1 MPILDH
7 SSLIDKVEELGHRK
21 ITTPFMRQATL
32 SVLAGA
38 FIALGGIL
46 SVVGGYGFP
55 EFSSNPAI
63 QKLVSGMLFPVGLFL
78 IVMFGG
84 ELFTGNNAVLMP
96 GCCRKRYGFIPVLYH
111 WLVVWCFNFIGALA
125 FTYLFVYL
133 SGLTAKAP
141 YHEAVTGIAEAKCH
155 LSPLTAFLKG
165 IAANWCVCLAVW
177 IGLMVK
183 TLPAKMI
190 ACWIPVGT
198 FVVLGYE
205 HSIAN
210 MFFIP
215 AGIFEGADVTAGQMF
230 GNLLPVTLGN
240 IAGGALLVGTLFF
253 GLHGR
258 NEATQR

>member
-1 MPILDH
+1 MPIIDH
-7 SSLIDKVEELGHRK
+7 PTLINKVVEIGEAK
-21 ITTPFMRQATL
+21 IKTPFIRQATL
-32 SVLAGA
+32 AILAGA
-38 FIALGGIL
+38 FIALGGTL
-46 SVVGGYGFP
+46 SVIGGYGFP
-55 EFSSNPAI
+55 EASANPAI
-63 QKLVSGMLFPVGLFL
+63 QKLISGALFPVGLFL

-96 GCCRKRYGFIPVLYH
+96 GYCRKNYGIGSVLYH
-111 WLVVWCFNFIGALA
+111 WLVVWCFNFIGALI
-125 FTYLFVYL
+125 FTWLFVYM
-133 SGLTAKAP
+133 SALTANAP
-141 YHEAVTGIAEAKCH
+141 YHNAIIGIAEAKCS
-155 LSPLTAFLKG
+155 LSPLTAFIKG

-215 AGIFEGADVTAGQMF
+215 AGIFEGANVSVGEMMA
-230 GNLLPVTLGN
+230 NLIPVTLGN
-240 IAGGALLVGTLFF
+240 IVGGALLVGLLFF
-253 GLHGR
+253 CLHGAKR
-258 NEATQR
+258 Q